1 MWRRCWKSTHKKCL
15 IPCGPWV
22 NSTSC
27 SLVRPKSISAGYSCK
42 SVRSIF
48 ILQDPRPRNCL
59 FVQFSCHSWLL
70 MIPSWLE
77 HMSLWQPLM
86 NVWVL
91 SHISLWITKWDLT
104 WQRSWKFTFL
114 SLQPPPLH
122 VPDVLRHYRATFVRL
137 IRGVTSGVWA
147 SSSVCWAVPVH
158 VELHLSNWLLT
169 SCECSVSGGVRPR
182 EFSFSSCSFR
192 IKTLIP
198 WCLS

>member
-15 IPCGPWV
+15 IPSGPWV

-59 FVQFSCHSWLL
+59 FVQLSCHSWLL

-114 SLQPPPLH
+114 SLQTPPRPRCSQALQSYFCSTNPRRDIRGLSLQLCLLGCTGTCRTPPL
-122 VPDVLRHYRATFVRL
+122 
-137 IRGVTSGVWA
+137 
-147 SSSVCWAVPVH
+147 
-158 VELHLSNWLLT
+158 
-169 SCECSVSGGVRPR
+169 
-182 EFSFSSCSFR
+182 
-192 IKTLIP
+192 
-198 WCLS
+198 